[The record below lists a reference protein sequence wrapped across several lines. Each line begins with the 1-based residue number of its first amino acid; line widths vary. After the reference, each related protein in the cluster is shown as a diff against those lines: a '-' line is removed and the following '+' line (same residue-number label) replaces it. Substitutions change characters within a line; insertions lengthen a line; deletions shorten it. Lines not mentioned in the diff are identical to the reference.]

1 MKKAIGI
8 ILLLCVIA
16 GVSLLYLTRRP
27 ATAFTEKERYFLIPS
42 DSADEAR
49 VIRQLREQGILSDTR
64 IFEWMSRRE
73 GYATKVKPG
82 RYRIE
87 KGMSE
92 RDVYRMLMLG
102 RQEPVRFVINKFRT
116 KEDFSRFAGR
126 QLECDSADVI
136 KFLRSPDSLSTLG
149 LDTSDAMTS
158 VIPNTY
164 SIYWNTTAGGLLRRL
179 HQERTRFWTAER
191 KEKAKQAGLTETQV
205 YVLASIIEEETN
217 KHDEKPDMAS
227 VYINRFR
234 KGMPLGADPTV
245 KFALRDFSIKRILFS
260 HIEASAASPYNTYK
274 NRGIPPGPI
283 CTPSVKSI
291 DAVLNASTTEYLF
304 FCARSDF
311 SGYHAFAKNE
321 QEHLRNARA
330 YQHALDSL
338 LKK

>member
-1 MKKAIGI
+1 
-8 ILLLCVIA
+8 
-16 GVSLLYLTRRP
+16 
-27 ATAFTEKERYFLIPS
+27 
-42 DSADEAR
+42 
-49 VIRQLREQGILSDTR
+49 
-64 IFEWMSRRE
+64 
-73 GYATKVKPG
+73 
-82 RYRIE
+82 
-87 KGMSE
+87 MSE
-92 RDVYRMLMLG
+92 RDVYRMRMLG